1 MGGMTKKRKYGSPGS
16 KSIVNEEEVGE
27 SGHVEGEKRNTDE
40 TVRQGKD
47 RDTTDSTGGATGG
60 FSRRAGAGVRQRS
73 STVDQRCDRY
83 GHTGK
88 YKERSEHVTMSGRMY
103 KKVERNREREEITL
117 SDRVRQGSEDIL
129 RRMDRHDTSN
139 EDLKRIVREGL
150 TALSDTVETEM
161 TGICEKMTELVRKV
175 VQVEVTELKDRV
187 ERLEGRGRTRED
199 TVSERMRK
207 VEERTEKSVEK
218 ETMMSHKMERA
229 EDRIKETEEVLKK
242 MEQKR
247 INERLE
253 NVEEILKDSEEEKRQ
268 DNRTNRLET
277 LEEKI
282 VD

>member
-1 MGGMTKKRKYGSPGS
+1 M
-16 KSIVNEEEVGE
+16 E
-27 SGHVEGEKRNTDE
+27 
-40 TVRQGKD
+40 
-47 RDTTDSTGGATGG
+47 RD
-60 FSRRAGAGVRQRS
+60 
-73 STVDQRCDRY
+73 
-83 GHTGK
+83 
-88 YKERSEHVTMSGRMY
+88 
-103 KKVERNREREEITL
+103 REREEITL

-139 EDLKRIVREGL
+139 EDLKRVREGL

-242 MEQKR
+242 MDQKR
-247 INERLE
+247 INERRE
-253 NVEEILKDSEEEKRQ
+253 KVEEILKDSE
-268 DNRTNRLET
+268 
-277 LEEKI
+277 
-282 VD
+282 